1 MLFFR
6 KKGGDPDGVAREDAG
21 RRSTDVASGDADEAA
36 RREAGRAALS
46 QGMLTP
52 EARARLASPIR
63 STDLSCAAFLLTRSA
78 GFESLG
84 VVMGSAFHT
93 LNMYYLPTEQR
104 NRYVGEL
111 ADLSAAHRNART
123 LAVERL
129 RREAAALGA
138 HGVVGVK
145 LAWKKMPWSRG
156 LIECTAVGTA
166 IRLEGSASPD
176 HPFTSNLSGSEFWGL
191 YNAGYLPRDLVFG
204 AAVYMVACDDHTR
217 RLVLTPFGGGMRNQ
231 EIESY
236 NEGLMAARRL
246 ASTRLAKS
254 IKASQGEG
262 AVGMEVDYHFH
273 ELEYEIGNMTYIDL
287 LITFTAVGTSLVRR
301 GDGAGSIPPSPS
313 ISYDLRGIEAGAW
326 RMGKG

>member
-6 KKGGDPDGVAREDAG
+6 KKGDDPGEVARREGG
-21 RRSTDVASGDADEAA
+21 RRSAGDASGEADEAA

-52 EARARLASPIR
+52 EARARLASPVR
-63 STDLSCAAFLLTRSA
+63 STDLSCAEFLLMRNA

-123 LAVERL
+123 LAVGRL
-129 RREAAALGA
+129 RHEAAALGA

-145 LAWKKMPWSRG
+145 LTWKKVPWSRG
-156 LIECTAVGTA
+156 LMECTAVGTA
-166 IRLEGSASPD
+166 IRLEGAASPD

-191 YNAGYLPRDLVFG
+191 YSAGYLPRDLVFG
-204 AAVYMVACDDHTR
+204 AAVYMVACDDRTR

-246 ASTRLAKS
+246 ASTRLAKGIRDS
-254 IKASQGEG
+254 KGEG

-273 ELEYEIGNMTYIDL
+273 ELEYEIGNMTYLDL
-287 LITFTAVGTSLVRR
+287 LITFTAVGTSVARR
-301 GDGAGSIPPSPS
+301 GDGGGSLPPSPT
-313 ISYDLRGIEAGAW
+313 ISYDLR
-326 RMGKG
+326 R